1 MEYTLTKFLYLAN
14 HMNLFTTQS
23 NRDFT
28 DDIIYRD
35 SLLDSAVSWI
45 QTNLTPDEVFTF
57 QELQDW
63 ALNNGFELKE

>member
-1 MEYTLTKFLYLAN
+1 
-14 HMNLFTTQS
+14 MNLFTTQS